1 MSPTS
6 KKQLSKIAIKNEM
19 MDQTSSDSS
28 SMDQSDMMGSNKS
41 SSSSKQFGRV
51 NRRILDKDSEEY
63 RKRRERNNL
72 AVKKSRNKSKQKT
85 QQTQQRVNELKEENQ
100 RLETKV
106 KILSKELSF
115 LKDLFLAHA
124 SSHSGGQTIDLNL
137 NDEES
142 HIIMDNRNADNNGQI
157 NQSHVISSSFSNKLS
172 STTSVI
178 KKH

>member
-1 MSPTS
+1 
-6 KKQLSKIAIKNEM
+6 

-28 SMDQSDMMGSNKS
+28 SMEQSDMMMAMDKS
-41 SSSSKQFGRV
+41 TSSSKQFGRV

-137 NDEES
+137 NNEES
-142 HIIMDNRNADNNGQI
+142 LMMDNNNRNANNNGQM

-172 STTSVI
+172 STTAGI